1 MRTHTIIARFAAP
14 VALGGLLLLSGCL
27 YRMPV
32 QQGNVLNP
40 DQVRQ
45 LEPGMTRSQVMF
57 LLGTPMVPN
66 GFNTD
71 RWDYYYFVDAGRR
84 FKPETKRLVVWFKD
98 EKVERVE
105 GDAAGAAPTAPL
117 RDTPDPVPAPAEP
130 SSPADP
136 NPGA

>member
-1 MRTHTIIARFAAP
+1 MRPNTMLIRLAAP
-14 VALGGLLLLSGCL
+14 LALGCALLLSGCL
-27 YRMPV
+27 YRMPI

-40 DQVRQ
+40 DQVKQ

-98 EKVERVE
+98 EKVDHFE
-105 GDAAGAAPTAPL
+105 GDAAAAPA
-117 RDTPDPVPAPAEP
+117 TPPADIPPEPAPAP
-130 SSPADP
+130 VGPTPPRDNS
-136 NPGA
+136 G